1 MAAAFNK
8 SRSNRPDG
16 WAAPNARVQTRTGDA
31 GPGAVD
37 GAMPGEMPGDDA
49 GPWAAAG
56 EAHQHASNGSG
67 QHLGQ
72 PPVTRLRD
80 PESTKSE
87 RTYATFMHLSL
98 ILSFAIPIVVPALIM
113 WVIRREDSPFLDDHG
128 REVVNFQIS
137 LFIYYA
143 ASAILAA
150 TIIGLV
156 VAIPAVPL
164 IYLLGLIGMLR
175 GMAAAG
181 RGEFFRAP
189 MTLRLIPDPVV
200 E

>member
-1 MAAAFNK
+1 MAAAFKK

-16 WAAPNARVQTRTGDA
+16 WAAPHARVQTRTGDA
-31 GPGAVD
+31 DAGPTPGA
-37 GAMPGEMPGDDA
+37 MPGDDA

-56 EAHQHASNGSG
+56 EAHQHASNAGG

-72 PPVTRLRD
+72 EPVTRLRD
-80 PESTKSE
+80 PEATKNE
-87 RTYATFMHLSL
+87 RTYAVFLHLSL

-113 WVIRREDSPFLDDHG
+113 WVIRREESPFLDDHG

-143 ASAILAA
+143 AAAILAA
-150 TIIGLV
+150 TVIGLV
-156 VAIPAVPL
+156 VAIPAMPL
-164 IYLLGLIGMLR
+164 IYLLGLIGMVR
-175 GMAAAG
+175 GMSAAG
-181 RGEFFRAP
+181 RGEFYRAP